1 MELKDKTAII
11 TGSTG
16 KLTRHIT
23 IALAQAGCNCLCH
36 YHENSPQAQDLVEEI
51 KSLGQKA
58 IAVQADLTK
67 DEGIEKLFAAA
78 AQLPCP
84 QILINS
90 AGIFQRKPLKN
101 VTFEDAAKTFD
112 LNLTAAIM
120 MCRNFAKQVK
130 DNFPK
135 SDTPVAKIINI
146 ADVGAAKP
154 WANYVL
160 YCSSKAGLVG
170 ATKALAKELA
180 PNICVN
186 AVTPGVLSGIDDFN
200 EDEKKRQLSFI
211 PAARFGNP
219 GDIAAAVKFLIEND
233 YITGQILSIDG
244 GRTI

>member
-23 IALAQAGCNCLCH
+23 IALAQAGCDCLCH
-36 YHENSPQAQDLVEEI
+36 YYENSAQAQNLVEQI

-78 AQLPCP
+78 GQLAPP

-90 AGIFQRKPLKN
+90 AGIFEKKSLEN
-101 VTFEDAAKTFD
+101 VTFEDARKTFD

-120 MCRNFAKQVK
+120 MCKYFAKQIS
-130 DNFPK
+130 NM
-135 SDTPVAKIINI
+135 SIAKIINI
-146 ADVGAAKP
+146 VDSGAVKP
-154 WANYVL
+154 WADYVL

-170 ATKALAKELA
+170 ATKTLAKELA

-186 AVTPGVLSGIDDFN
+186 AVAPGIISGAYDFD

-211 PAARFGNP
+211 SAARFGNT
-219 GDIAAAVKFLIEND
+219 GEVAAAVKFLIEND
-233 YITGQILSIDG
+233 YITGQVLSVDG

>member
-23 IALAQAGCNCLCH
+23 IALAQAGCDCLCH
-36 YHENSPQAQDLVEEI
+36 YHENSAQAQNLVEEI
-51 KSLGQKA
+51 ESLGQKA

-67 DEGIEKLFAAA
+67 DEGIEKLFTEAEK
-78 AQLPCP
+78 LPCP

-90 AGIFQRKPLKN
+90 AGIFERKPLGN
-101 VTFEDAAKTFD
+101 VTFEDARKTFD
-112 LNLTAAIM
+112 LNLAAAIM
-120 MCRNFAKQVK
+120 MCRNFAKQASK
-130 DNFPK
+130 MPI
-135 SDTPVAKIINI
+135 AKIINI
-146 ADVGAAKP
+146 TDAGAIKP
-154 WANYVL
+154 WADYVL

-186 AVTPGVLSGIDDFN
+186 AVAPGVISGQDDF
-200 EDEKKRQLSFI
+200 DENDKKRQRSFI
-211 PAARFGNP
+211 PAARFGNT
-219 GDIAAAVKFLIEND
+219 GDIAAAVKFLIESD
-233 YITGQILSIDG
+233 YITGQVLSIDG